1 MIAHHALVLN
11 LHQPPGNLQCL
22 LEHKAWEAKEILF
35 ALDRIPRSLWGREA
49 LARVH
54 LSLSGTLLETLSDPA
69 FQEQVYGIVDCGS
82 LLWHFQNEDL
92 FEVVGTGYYHPVL
105 PLIPEAD
112 RKEHIQRW
120 LGIANHLLWRRSF
133 QGFWPPEMAFSMEL
147 IPLLRAFGY
156 EYVLVD
162 SEHVEPVTEM
172 SWQELRYRPH
182 LARYGNDTIAVI
194 VRDRELS
201 DAQESGMD
209 VDWFLS
215 EVAERTKWCDFP
227 PLVTTC
233 TDGENGGWFRN
244 VTEGANF
251 WSAFYLP
258 LLDRVGAGTA
268 GISPTFIKDYLRIHG
283 THGEVRVR
291 TGAWNT
297 GWHHGRDFT
306 QWLGSDLQKQT
317 VAAYARYS
325 KAVHHARWRAGERGG
340 TEGPEAQAIEEAL
353 WHLLRAETSCNIY
366 WGEAWVHRAESDLE
380 AVREALSRIDV
391 EVPPPPELQPEA
403 LEPEETQPEETG
415 PEEPQPED
423 TRPEATRPDKTE
435 PPEETPPEETL
446 SEETGDEQGSDSD
459 EAEESRSA

>member
-11 LHQPPGNLQCL
+11 LHQPPGNLQYL
-22 LEHKAWEAKEILF
+22 LEHKTWEAKEILF

-69 FQEQVYGIVDCGS
+69 FQERVYGIVDCGS

-92 FEVVGTGYYHPVL
+92 FEIVGTGYYHPVL

-120 LGIANHLLWRRSF
+120 LGIANHLLWRPSF
-133 QGFWPPEMAFSMEL
+133 HGFWPPEMAFSMEL

-162 SEHVEPVTEM
+162 SEHVEPITEM

-182 LARYGNDTIAVI
+182 LARYGNDTITVI

-227 PLVTTC
+227 PLITTC

-251 WSAFYLP
+251 WSAFYVP
-258 LLDRVGAGTA
+258 LLERVGAGTA

-306 QWLGSDLQKQT
+306 QWTGSCLQKQT
-317 VAAYARYS
+317 IASFGRYS
-325 KAVHHARWRAGERGG
+325 KAVHDARWHAGERGV
-340 TEGPEAQAIEEAL
+340 TEGPEARAIEEAL

-380 AVREALSRIDV
+380 AAREALSRIGV
-391 EVPPPPELQPEA
+391 EVPPPPEPQP
-403 LEPEETQPEETG
+403 P
-415 PEEPQPED
+415 EPQPEELVAEEV
-423 TRPEATRPDKTE
+423 EADELQPQEPPLEGPLPKVTE
-435 PPEETPPEETL
+435 PGEARDEQESG
-446 SEETGDEQGSDSD
+446 SEETE
-459 EAEESRSA
+459 EAPPA

>member
-120 LGIANHLLWRRSF
+120 LGIANHLLWRPSF

-325 KAVHHARWRAGERGG
+325 KAVHDARWRAGERGV
-340 TEGPEAQAIEEAL
+340 TEGLEAQAIEEAL

-403 LEPEETQPEETG
+403 LEPEETQPEGTG

-423 TRPEATRPDKTE
+423 TWPEATRPDKTE